1 MNKLS
6 TLAAHASLLA
16 AALLLA
22 PPAAH
27 AQFSAEQIQRIQEQ
41 MRQLGFSQPGI
52 QPAEPTL
59 PAAPAISEAE
69 MAGQLEALGPS
80 TGGITV
86 ERFRDGFS
94 IDGKRHLDYEG
105 EITKYAFDVLT
116 GDITYLARVTPMQ
129 YKVKTMRARTGQEPV
144 TIATASKN
152 MGLWQVQTATGKT
165 LGGSAILPLSRG
177 VLIVRDNVAFKY
189 LPGKGISN
197 IVGPEDFTF
206 AHFQNGDIEGTG
218 HILMERIPEPS
229 ENSADN
235 FMSNLKT
242 LGSMLGVNKKEDYLL
257 LHTES
262 GKTLPLNVSV
272 DGKQVNVYS
281 QCTRRN
287 AALSQCDRMDSF
299 DALYDPNV
307 PGTPNLSHYYWR
319 ISWFKT
325 PQGPVLVAQEG
336 GLGKIVAT
344 NLASGKQATLFSR
357 ALGIAGFSTRQGA
370 DGKIGVTAQ
379 MGFTKEAIDDVVA
392 FMNVPPVA
400 EQKETTAANPPVG
413 ERSGKV
419 PSVF

>member
-6 TLAAHASLLA
+6 TLAANASLLA

-22 PPAAH
+22 HPAAH
-27 AQFSAEQIQRIQEQ
+27 AQFSAEQMQRIQEQ
-41 MRQLGFSQPGI
+41 MRQLGFSRPRI

-59 PAAPAISEAE
+59 AAAPVISEAE
-69 MAGQLEALGPS
+69 MARQLKVLGKS
-80 TGGITV
+80 TGGIAV

-94 IDGKRHLDYEG
+94 VDGKRHLDYEG

-116 GDITYLARVTPMQ
+116 GDITYLARITPTQ
-129 YKVKTMRARTGQEPV
+129 YKIKTMRARTGQEPV
-144 TIATASKN
+144 TIAMAIKN
-152 MGLWQVQTATGKT
+152 MGQWQVQTATGKT

-197 IVGPEDFTF
+197 IVGPENFTF
-206 AHFQNGDIEGTG
+206 AQFQNGDIEGTG
-218 HILMERIPEPS
+218 HILMERIPEQS
-229 ENSADN
+229 TNSADN
-235 FMSNLKT
+235 FMGNLKN

-262 GKTLPLNVSV
+262 GKTFPLNVSV

-281 QCTRRN
+281 QCTRKN
-287 AALSQCDRMDSF
+287 VAFSQCDRMDSF

-379 MGFTKEAIDDVVA
+379 MGFSKEAIDDVGA
-392 FMNVPPVA
+392 FMNAPPAA
-400 EQKETTAANPPVG
+400 EQKETAAANPPAG

-419 PSVF
+419 LGLF